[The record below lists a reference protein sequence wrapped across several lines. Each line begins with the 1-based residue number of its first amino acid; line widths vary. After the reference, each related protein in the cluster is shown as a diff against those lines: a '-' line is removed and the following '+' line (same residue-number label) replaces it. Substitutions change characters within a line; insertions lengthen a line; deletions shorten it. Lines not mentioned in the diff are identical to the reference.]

1 MLLGRSG
8 ESVLPA
14 QFLPAQLLAA
24 QLFIEIVSAGE
35 TVRSQDLTWRNRCA
49 TMESPVGSFDC
60 VGLTGRYCRYL
71 YALRKV
77 TSVQLTITAAIH
89 ARWGHRVD
97 HLIHTHAWE
106 VEATVEGDIDA
117 DKVFPAD
124 DLESILREMVEP
136 WIGRYLTNEDVGDW
150 KGYTALVWEREAT
163 VEEIARQLWAQLDG
177 RVPGLVEVALKE
189 STEFDRNRTVRLSR
203 QRSLV

>member
-1 MLLGRSG
+1 
-8 ESVLPA
+8 VH
-14 QFLPAQLLAA
+14 
-24 QLFIEIVSAGE
+24 
-35 TVRSQDLTWRNRCA
+35 
-49 TMESPVGSFDC
+49 
-60 VGLTGRYCRYL
+60 
-71 YALRKV
+71 
-77 TSVQLTITAAIH
+77 LTITAAIH

-124 DLESILREMVEP
+124 DLESLLRETVEP
-136 WIGRYLTNEDVGDW
+136 WTGHYLTNEDVGEW

-163 VEEIARQLWAQLDG
+163 VEEIARQLWAQLDR

-203 QRSLV
+203 QRALV